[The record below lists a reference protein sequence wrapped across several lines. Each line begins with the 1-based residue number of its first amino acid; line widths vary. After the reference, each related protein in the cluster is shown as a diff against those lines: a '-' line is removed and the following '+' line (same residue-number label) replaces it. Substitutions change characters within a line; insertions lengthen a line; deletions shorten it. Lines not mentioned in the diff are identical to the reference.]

1 MIRILLVDDHE
12 LVREGIRHL
21 LEEAKDM
28 QVVGQAANGSEGLKE
43 CKRARPDVVLLD
55 ISMPV
60 MDGLDTC
67 KQLKAQFPE
76 VKILILTV
84 HPEDQYAMRLLNA
97 GALGYLT
104 KRVSALELQEAVRT
118 VAGGHLSLPEAS
130 KSVIMEQLFHR
141 KGDLL
146 EALAD
151 REIQVFNLLVQG
163 KKLREIAKDLS
174 ISLKTVE
181 NYRYRILTKLNLNR
195 TVDLVAFAY
204 RHNLV

>member
-1 MIRILLVDDHE
+1 MIKILLVDDHE

-28 QVVGQAANGSEGLKE
+28 QVVGQAANGIESLKE
-43 CKRARPDVVLLD
+43 YQRAQPDVVLLD

-76 VKILILTV
+76 AKILILTV

-118 VAGGHLSLPEAS
+118 VAQGRLSLPEAS
-130 KSVIMEQLFHR
+130 KSVIVEQLFHS

-146 EALAD
+146 GALAD

-163 KKLREIAKDLS
+163 KKMREIANDLS